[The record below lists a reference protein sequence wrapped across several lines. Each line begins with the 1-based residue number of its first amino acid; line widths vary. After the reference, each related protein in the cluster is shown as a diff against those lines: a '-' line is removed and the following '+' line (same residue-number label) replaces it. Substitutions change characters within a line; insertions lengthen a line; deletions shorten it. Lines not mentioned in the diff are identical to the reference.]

1 MKNFRTARVV
11 VCLLAIVASIAAVGL
26 VSAREAA
33 AACAIDFT
41 TALTP
46 LSVEHPRTQ
55 PVVRTQVIAPFMV
68 RASSKVP
75 LLAGH
80 AKYYSRTYLAFFSR
94 IRLHDST
101 DIYLL

>member
-1 MKNFRTARVV
+1 MKNSRTARVV
-11 VCLLAIVASIAAVGL
+11 VVLLATVASIAALGL
-26 VSAREAA
+26 VSARAA
-33 AACAIDFT
+33 AADCASDFT

-46 LSVEHPRTQ
+46 LSVEHPRIE

-80 AKYYSRTYLAFFSR
+80 AKYYSRTYLAFFGW

-101 DIYLL
+101 EIHLL